1 MYYGERK
8 KRVDRSKRKED
19 KGIRRFKRKMGQPD
33 GAFLSTPNR
42 EIKKIPVPEQ
52 AFEFMKNMNPQHLVD
67 VLLPKD
73 DDWYVKT
80 SSGNAS
86 GN

>member
-8 KRVDRSKRKED
+8 KRAYRPKRKED
-19 KGIRRFKRKMGQPD
+19 KGIGGLRGRRGDPMRY
-33 GAFLSTPNR
+33 FLSTPNR

-52 AFEFMKNMNPQHLVD
+52 AFEFMKNINPQQLVD
-67 VLLPKD
+67 FLLPNG
-73 DDWYVKT
+73 DDWHVKT
-80 SSGNAS
+80 SSAS